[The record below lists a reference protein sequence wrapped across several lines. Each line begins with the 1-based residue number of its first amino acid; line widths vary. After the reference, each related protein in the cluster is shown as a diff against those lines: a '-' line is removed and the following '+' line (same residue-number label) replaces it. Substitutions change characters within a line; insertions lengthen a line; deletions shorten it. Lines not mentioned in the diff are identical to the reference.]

1 MANSPYGKLAQG
13 VMGQRGWDA
22 WAQER
27 DAVGGSAITSPWH
40 ASMTTGLV
48 RAVLLATLNQLHDL
62 GCSTPSCT
70 TDGFVTDAELDVV
83 GGLDLYGL
91 GALCREARE
100 ALTGSRSMWDEEHT
114 QTGLRNFTTLA
125 NLSTQPV
132 GGI

>member
-1 MANSPYGKLAQG
+1 MANAPYGKLAQG

-62 GCSTPSCT
+62 GYSTPSCT
-70 TDGFVTDAELDVV
+70 TDGFIDRKSTRLNSSHVAISYAVFCLKKKKISSSQRRHKMLDNT
-83 GGLDLYGL
+83 
-91 GALCREARE
+91 R
-100 ALTGSRSMWDEEHT
+100 
-114 QTGLRNFTTLA
+114 
-125 NLSTQPV
+125 
-132 GGI
+132 